1 MAPDPEPRDLVV
13 LYETEGAVPKGHA
26 YGVDRF
32 SVVNLLELEAGVRGV
47 IAEESVGFPSRVPD
61 FKRQL
66 AIGCPEARGRGR
78 PHSFSG
84 SRSVA
89 RPAVRSARA
98 SAASFPSASREPANC
113 CAQRSSSR
121 SSSSNQRP
129 TRSCSSGGRAA
140 SFAIAASNV
149 SVTISVYPFRIPI
162 PPGGAQPGAVAA
174 ERRWPPQVTS
184 GQPVRRPRLS
194 DDLVDGSD
202 LPDRY
207 RRMPW
212 PLRRCHAPYRGSPRP
227 AQTAAR
233 SGRRAQDGSRRQ
245 DLAAALPGAAA
256 LLPAPARGVLAAPRL
271 LRRRWPSATAP
282 WSPLRVP
289 ARPLQPRAQAAK
301 CDTVSRDRRAPAWR
315 GRRCAASR
323 SAQKLLSGNRDGPR
337 VGQRA
342 VGSRGAH
349 PRRRRRARG
358 APEPALPPR
367 DGGLRRLRGA
377 GRPGCGRE
385 GPSR

>member
-98 SAASFPSASREPANC
+98 SAASFPSASREPPNC

-140 SFAIAASNV
+140 SFAIAASKV
-149 SVTISVYPFRIPI
+149 WVIFTIYPI
-162 PPGGAQPGAVAA
+162 PSGRAQPAAVAA

-184 GQPVRRPRLS
+184 
-194 DDLVDGSD
+194 
-202 LPDRY
+202 
-207 RRMPW
+207 
-212 PLRRCHAPYRGSPRP
+212 
-227 AQTAAR
+227 
-233 SGRRAQDGSRRQ
+233 
-245 DLAAALPGAAA
+245 
-256 LLPAPARGVLAAPRL
+256 
-271 LRRRWPSATAP
+271 RRR
-282 WSPLRVP
+282 P
-289 ARPLQPRAQAAK
+289 ARPATTGRRRSPIAEGAIM
-301 CDTVSRDRRAPAWR
+301 VSAFEWIVRVGRTSATRNLLVGR
-315 GRRCAASR
+315 RRCA
-323 SAQKLLSGNRDGPR
+323 
-337 VGQRA
+337 
-342 VGSRGAH
+342 
-349 PRRRRRARG
+349 RRRR
-358 APEPALPPR
+358 
-367 DGGLRRLRGA
+367 
-377 GRPGCGRE
+377 
-385 GPSR
+385 